1 MPLLRERVQ
10 VSESTHNGFIRK
22 IRLVLLQ
29 EPTASPGIVGFGDR
43 VFQIGLL
50 KRIKRDDDAVYLSQR
65 IVQISLG
72 ICCR

>member
-1 MPLLRERVQ
+1 MPLFRKRVQ
-10 VSESTHNGFIRK
+10 VSKSTHNGFICK

-29 EPTASPGIVGFGDR
+29 QPTASPGIVGFGDR

-65 IVQISLG
+65 IVQISLS
-72 ICCR
+72 IRRR